1 MAELEKTTFNIIV
14 ESMVNAETILNLS
27 GDSKKIYVLDCIR
40 EFTGAEI
47 YQRYLPLFS
56 LLIDGVI
63 NLAHNKKIL
72 DNLVSNSGCFSFKKK

>member
-27 GDSKKIYVLDCIR
+27 GDRKKIYVLDCIR
-40 EFTGAEI
+40 EYVGAEI
-47 YQRYLPLFS
+47 YERYLPMFS

-72 DNLVSNSGCFSFKKK
+72 DNLVSNTGCFSFKKK